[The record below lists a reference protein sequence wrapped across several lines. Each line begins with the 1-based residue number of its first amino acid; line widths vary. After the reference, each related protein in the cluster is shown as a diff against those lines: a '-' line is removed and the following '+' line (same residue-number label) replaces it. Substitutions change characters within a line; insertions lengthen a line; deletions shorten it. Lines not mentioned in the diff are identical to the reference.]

1 MTVAAWLLSAGGA
14 VLVGI
19 GTYFVFVRA
28 PLLPEDLRFVGRSS
42 AEIDQ
47 FVPELRPWLRRVFIV
62 LGGYALTSGGLTI
75 FVAATRVRE
84 GDGVAFVVLELAG
97 ATSIGL
103 MTVVNF
109 AIRSDF
115 RWVLLAA
122 CGLWVAAIGASIWA

>member
-1 MTVAAWLLSAGGA
+1 MTVAALLLSGGGA

-19 GTYFVFVRA
+19 GADFFFARP
-28 PLLPEDLRFVGRSS
+28 PLLPEDVRFLGRSLG
-42 AEIDQ
+42 EIHQ
-47 FVPELRPWLRRVFIV
+47 FVPQLRPWLRRVFVV

-84 GDGVAFVVLELAG
+84 GDGAAFLVLLLAG
-97 ATSIGL
+97 VTSIGL